1 MGSPES
7 ELNMDKKESNTQ
19 GFTLI
24 ELLITVVIISLL
36 AGIVTF
42 NVASTTQRSQT
53 KACNIDYQSISSAN
67 ASYFNDSNVN
77 AASLQVLVDA
87 GYLANVQNEIAV
99 PTSALTNG
107 NGVALQALSRKGS
120 PYQLYL
126 GYPTADGSI
135 TVVKNG
141 VQQSGKGCS

>member
-7 ELNMDKKESNTQ
+7 GLNMDKKESQTQ

-53 KACNIDYQSISSAN
+53 KACNIDYQSLSSAN

-99 PTSALTNG
+99 PASALTNN

-120 PYQLYL
+120 PYRLYL

-135 TVVKNG
+135 TVVKDG
-141 VQQSGKGCS
+141 TIQSGKGCS

>member
-1 MGSPES
+1 
-7 ELNMDKKESNTQ
+7 MDKKESKTQ

-53 KACNIDYQSISSAN
+53 KACNIDYQSLSSAN

-99 PTSALTNG
+99 STSALKNN

-120 PYQLYL
+120 PYWLYL

-135 TVVKNG
+135 TVVKDG
-141 VQQSGKGCS
+141 TIQSGKGCS